1 MAQQGLPLELSLRA
15 PTHNSLLHSRTWLRR
30 LETKCLPLIM
40 GQLHRTIT
48 WYQLQETLPDATR
61 LKLQNPC
68 FLPTD
73 TCTER
78 VEALAAKVLS
88 KAMLLIM
95 LPGSPGLYLWL
106 YRM

>member
-1 MAQQGLPLELSLRA
+1 
-15 PTHNSLLHSRTWLRR
+15 
-30 LETKCLPLIM
+30 M
-40 GQLHRTIT
+40 GQLHRTII

-61 LKLQNPC
+61 LNLQNPC

-73 TCTER
+73 TCTEG

-88 KAMLLIM
+88 KAKLLVMLN
-95 LPGSPGLYLWL
+95 GSLRLYLWI